1 MSSQKQPPSAG
12 PPQAPDAH
20 AQSPGQSSCDSLP
33 SQVPLPQLPHAQS
46 MGQVAH
52 DSPAAASQIPSLHG
66 LHAPQSS

>member
-1 MSSQKQPPSAG
+1 MSSQKQPPSAK

-20 AQSPGQSSCDSLP
+20 AQSLGQSNCVSLP
-33 SQVPLPQLPHAQS
+33 LHIPSPQLAQAQS
-46 MGQVAH
+46 MGHVPH